1 MSGGRFLDSN
11 VVIYTLDN
19 DSPERQRIAVSLVD
33 RLIGERTATISFQ
46 VVQEV
51 LNAVVRKFVPPFSV
65 DQTRRLL
72 EHTLM
77 PLWRVSPTQ
86 SLYELALDLQQRYR
100 YSFYDSLI
108 IAAAVSSGCTRLYT
122 EDMQHG
128 QRIEQLTIVNPFV

>member
-1 MSGGRFLDSN
+1 MSGNFLDSN
-11 VVIYTLDN
+11 VLLYTLDTDN
-19 DSPERQRIAVSLVD
+19 AEKHRIAVDLVD
-33 RLIGERTATISFQ
+33 LLVGERAAIISFQ

-51 LNAVVRKFVPPFSV
+51 LNAVRKFVPAFSV
-65 DQTRRLL
+65 EQAQPLL
-72 EHTLM
+72 EHTLV
-77 PLWRVSPTQ
+77 PLWRVSPSQ

-128 QRIEQLTIVNPFV
+128 QRIEQLTIVNPFA